1 MCFAPLTLAGCS
13 RASVSETLCGAMLLC
28 VSVVCCFRILIIRFF
43 TRGQIVESLAA
54 LRNVVVKWSWVWSLC
69 LAFSSVV
76 KQSMMQLQCTGL
88 HRNVCTS
95 ILDLGPPPH
104 GFLCSSLLR
113 GTVRANS
120 LSHVVWALSVWVFPC
135 RTVGI
140 PMNGRQEEVQGR
152 GGGGCEYL
160 KERFYTCTVN
170 CWWLSWIYFFFIIIF
185 ISHPLGK
192 P

>member
-13 RASVSETLCGAMLLC
+13 RASVSETLCGATLLC

-95 ILDLGPPPH
+95 ILDLGPPPPH
-104 GFLCSSLLR
+104 GFLCSSRLR

-152 GGGGCEYL
+152 GGGCEYL

-170 CWWLSWIYFFFIIIF
+170 CWWLSWIYFFLLLFLF
-185 ISHPLGK
+185 PT

>member
-43 TRGQIVESLAA
+43 TQGQIVESLAA

-95 ILDLGPPPH
+95 ILDLGPPPTASSARPACVAQYVRTRYLMLCGH
-104 GFLCSSLLR
+104 LAFGFSLVGQLGFLWM
-113 GTVRANS
+113 A
-120 LSHVVWALSVWVFPC
+120 
-135 RTVGI
+135 
-140 PMNGRQEEVQGR
+140 GRKRCKE